1 MVNNILD
8 KISKENIMQIT
19 NTLFDSL
26 KNLKVKNQ
34 LIGMYIVV
42 VIIPVLILGS
52 FLTKRMCAMVMDR
65 AINEAS
71 INTERIKERINET
84 IKIASNVADRIYVD
98 DKVREILTTKY
109 ESCGEVVAAY
119 NKETTIQEC
128 LKNYSEIQGIKIYA
142 NNETL
147 LSSANFTYVTDEI
160 KKESWYQNAALREDY
175 LEWEYKYDEVMKK
188 NYLALIRPIHD
199 KTNDLIGVLVI
210 NINPERLQ
218 NIIKDEPYDTLIAV
232 NQEVIETKGDRKL
245 LEKQLELLRQKQLQ
259 DNENCKIKEGTN
271 YIILN
276 AFSPMKTKQT
286 SLEICM
292 NMSIKSITST
302 TLAIIGSSLII
313 MIICIVVS
321 GILIAL
327 FSKSFSERIIL
338 VKKEMHKVVM
348 GDFNIRES
356 IEGHDEIGELYT
368 DIYATVQE
376 IYRAKVQKEELK
388 RRQKEVEFEML
399 ARQINPHFLYNTL
412 ETIRMKAYCNGQVE
426 LARVVKLLS
435 KLMRRNLEVTER
447 AVILQNEVDMMTDYL
462 EIQKFRFGS
471 RISYKIQ
478 ADEDVMQ
485 LKILPLIIQPLV
497 ENAFVHG
504 LEAKIGEGEIICTI
518 KADEELIITVEDNGL
533 GIEET
538 RLKDLQMQLEEGSQR
553 LKGSFGLYNINQRIK
568 LYYGKAYGIHIMST
582 FKQGTKVT
590 LNLPKII
597 GG

>member
-1 MVNNILD
+1 M
-8 KISKENIMQIT
+8 S
-19 NTLFDSL
+19 
-26 KNLKVKNQ
+26 
-34 LIGMYIVV
+34 
-42 VIIPVLILGS
+42 
-52 FLTKRMCAMVMDR
+52 
-65 AINEAS
+65 
-71 INTERIKERINET
+71 
-84 IKIASNVADRIYVD
+84 
-98 DKVREILTTKY
+98 
-109 ESCGEVVAAY
+109 
-119 NKETTIQEC
+119 
-128 LKNYSEIQGIKIYA
+128 
-142 NNETL
+142 
-147 LSSANFTYVTDEI
+147 
-160 KKESWYQNAALREDY
+160 
-175 LEWEYKYDEVMKK
+175 
-188 NYLALIRPIHD
+188 
-199 KTNDLIGVLVI
+199 
-210 NINPERLQ
+210 
-218 NIIKDEPYDTLIAV
+218 
-232 NQEVIETKGDRKL
+232 
-245 LEKQLELLRQKQLQ
+245 
-259 DNENCKIKEGTN
+259 
-271 YIILN
+271 
-276 AFSPMKTKQT
+276 
-286 SLEICM
+286 
-292 NMSIKSITST
+292 MSIKNITST
-302 TLAIIGSSLII
+302 TIAIIGSSLVI
-313 MIICIVVS
+313 MSICIILS
-321 GILIAL
+321 GILIAI

-447 AVILQNEVDMMTDYL
+447 AVVLKNEVEMMTDYL

-478 ADEDVMQ
+478 ADDEVMG

-518 KADEELIITVEDNGL
+518 KADEELIIIVEDNGL

-538 RLKDLQMQLEEGSQR
+538 RLKELQMQLEEGGQR

-568 LYYGKAYGIHIMST
+568 LYYGKAYGIHITST
-582 FKQGTKVT
+582 LKEGTRVT
-590 LNLPKII
+590 VNLPKVI

>member
-1 MVNNILD
+1 
-8 KISKENIMQIT
+8 MQIK

-52 FLTKRMCAMVMDR
+52 FLTRRMCAMVIDR

-98 DKVREILTTKY
+98 DKVRNILTTKF
-109 ESCGEVVAAY
+109 ESWGAVVATY
-119 NKETTIQEC
+119 NEETTIEEC
-128 LKNYSEIQGIKIYA
+128 LKNYSEIQSIKIYGT
-142 NNETL
+142 NETL
-147 LSSANFTYVTDEI
+147 LSSANFTYATEEI
-160 KKESWYQNAALREDY
+160 RKSDWYQRAAIREDR

-199 KTNDLIGVLVI
+199 RNKGLIGVLVI

-232 NQEVIETKGDRKL
+232 NQEVIETKGDREV
-245 LEKQLELLRQKQLQ
+245 LEKQLGLVRQKELK
-259 DNENCKIKEGTN
+259 DNENYKMKSETN
-271 YIILN
+271 YIIFN
-276 AFSPMKTKQT
+276 VFAPMKTKDT

-292 NMSIKSITST
+292 NMSIKNITST
-302 TLAIIGSSLII
+302 TIAIIGSSLVI
-313 MIICIVVS
+313 MSICIVLS
-321 GILIAL
+321 GILIAI

-447 AVILQNEVDMMTDYL
+447 AVVLKNEVEMMTDYL

-478 ADEDVMQ
+478 ADDEVMQ
-485 LKILPLIIQPLV
+485 FKILPLIIQPLV

-518 KADEELIITVEDNGL
+518 KADEELIIIVEDNGL

-538 RLKDLQMQLEEGSQR
+538 RLKELQMQLEEGGQR

-568 LYYGKAYGIHIMST
+568 LYYGKAYGIHITST
-582 FKQGTKVT
+582 LKEGTRVT
-590 LNLPKII
+590 VNLPKVI

>member
-1 MVNNILD
+1 
-8 KISKENIMQIT
+8 MQIT
-19 NTLFDSL
+19 NRLFDSL

-34 LIGMYIVV
+34 LIGMYISV

-52 FLTKRMCAMVMDR
+52 FLTNRMCNMVIDR

-71 INTERIKERINET
+71 INTERIKERMNET

-98 DKVREILTTKY
+98 DKIRTILTTKY
-109 ESCGEVVAAY
+109 ESTGEVVAAY
-119 NKETTIQEC
+119 NTETTIEEC
-128 LKNYSEIQGIKIYA
+128 LKNYSEIQSIKIYVM
-142 NNETL
+142 NETL
-147 LSSANFTYVTDEI
+147 LSSSKFTHITDEVR
-160 KKESWYQNAALREDY
+160 KQEWYQNARLREDC

-188 NYLALIRPIHD
+188 DYLALIRAIHN
-199 KTNDLIGVLVI
+199 KNNGLIGVLVI

-232 NQEVIETKGDRKL
+232 NQEIIETKGNREI
-245 LEKQLELLRQKQLQ
+245 LENQLELIRQEQLG
-259 DNENCKIKEGTN
+259 DSEIYKMKNGKN

-276 AFSPMKTKQT
+276 AFAPMKTKET

-292 NMSIKSITST
+292 NMSIKSITRT
-302 TLAIIGSSLII
+302 TIEIIGTSLVI
-313 MIICIVVS
+313 MAICIVLTGV
-321 GILIAL
+321 LIDI
-327 FSKSFSERIIL
+327 FSRSFSERIIL

-388 RRQKEVEFEML
+388 RHQKEVEFEML

-412 ETIRMKAYCNGQVE
+412 ETIRMKAYCNGQKD

-435 KLMRRNLEVTER
+435 KLMRRNLEVTEQ
-447 AVILQNEVDMMTDYL
+447 AVVLKNEVEMMVDYL

-471 RISYKIQ
+471 RISYKIE
-478 ADEDVMQ
+478 ADESVMK

-504 LEAKIGEGEIICTI
+504 LESKIGEGKIVCSI
-518 KADEELIITVEDNGL
+518 KADEEMIITVEDNGL
-533 GIEET
+533 GIDEV
-538 RLKDLQMQLEEGSQR
+538 RLKELKMQLEEGGER

-568 LYYGKAYGIHIMST
+568 LYYGKAYGMHIIST
-582 FKQGTKVT
+582 LGKGTKVT
-590 LNLPKII
+590 VNLPKII